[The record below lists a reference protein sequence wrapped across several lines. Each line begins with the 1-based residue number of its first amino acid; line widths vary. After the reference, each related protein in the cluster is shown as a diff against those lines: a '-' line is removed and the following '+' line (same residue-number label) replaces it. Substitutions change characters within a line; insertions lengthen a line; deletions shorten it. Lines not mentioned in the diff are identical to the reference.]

1 MNFYNS
7 DLKNFIEKI
16 RNEDEQ
22 AITQLHKNFEGFIL
36 EHYNS
41 KIGTSYGNKYF
52 QDYLS
57 DLNISMFNAVLNFNG
72 TTKSSFRNYMCQT
85 ISNCLKKVSRDNCKP
100 QYNYK
105 YLDNEDDLKY
115 IEKTLASGETSIFNN
130 IFFKEDLIRYLRDK
144 LNSLEIE
151 LFECIFY
158 KRETLK
164 YFAETHNL
172 NYSSVRSTFFRM
184 RKKIEYKKI
193 KSLLELKHSLF
204 LFMACIIGGCL

>member
-22 AITQLHKNFEGFIL
+22 ALTQLHKNFEGFIV
-36 EHYNS
+36 ETYNC
-41 KIGTSYGNKYF
+41 KIGIFYGNKYY

-57 DLNISMFNAVLNFNG
+57 DLNISMFNTVLNFNG
-72 TTKSSFRNYMCQT
+72 TTKSSFRNYMFQT
-85 ISNCLKKVSRDNCKP
+85 ISNCLKKIFRDDCKP
-100 QYNYK
+100 QFNYK

-115 IEKTLASGETSIFNN
+115 IEKTLASSEISIFNQ
-130 IFFKEDLIRYLRDK
+130 IFFKEDLMRYLKHK
-144 LNSLEIE
+144 LKPLEIE
-151 LFECIFY
+151 LFECFFY
-158 KRETLK
+158 KKETLK

-172 NYSSVRSTFFRM
+172 NYSSVRSTFSRM
-184 RKKIEYKKI
+184 LKKIEYKEI

-204 LFMACIIGGCL
+204 LFIACIIGGCL